1 MTAPD
6 YTDEQFIEGLQ
17 RLRRFQRTAARTDH
31 ALVLPPTFTAE
42 STALRHGLPHWCPD
56 NILALL
62 AYPVEGGWNADVVLR
77 DAPDGYSI
85 VLDKGTGQPF
95 ATRQQAEA
103 FLLYF
108 VIAITAAWDPNHVL
122 PSIPAILAA

>member
-17 RLRRFQRTAARTDH
+17 RLRRLEETASQVGH
-31 ALVLPPTFTAE
+31 ALVLPSTFTAE

-56 NILALL
+56 NILAVLV
-62 AYPVEGGWNADVVLR
+62 YPVHGGWNADIVLR
-77 DAPDGYSI
+77 DAPDGCSV

-95 ATRQQAEA
+95 ATRDQAEA
-103 FLLYF
+103 FLFYF
-108 VIAITAAWDPNHVL
+108 VVAVAASWDPTHVFL
-122 PSIPAILAA
+122 SGPASLAA